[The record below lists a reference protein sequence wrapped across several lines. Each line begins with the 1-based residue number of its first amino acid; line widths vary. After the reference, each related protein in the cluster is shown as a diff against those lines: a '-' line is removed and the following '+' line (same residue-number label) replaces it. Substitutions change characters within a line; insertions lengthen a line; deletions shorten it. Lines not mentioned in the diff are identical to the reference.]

1 MKVTKVIKSDDYVRF
16 EYEIFTE
23 NGKGLEFQTHIRGG
37 ITKNKIG
44 KVQFSAIEDLD
55 YETEFIVFGEYT
67 DYRKFQEFYVNLYG
81 EKKHADLMDRI
92 QETCEKYVI
101 EKYPKSFD
109 HLSLEDKINMLIH
122 IIGYDKVKKE
132 WVWSE
137 KIEKENFIKMG
148 QDVKVY
154 FTSNFWVRRIFKSI
168 PGYETRWRQFNYG
181 NGKVNGVEIHD
192 VLNLIENNTKK

>member
-1 MKVTKVIKSDDYVRF
+1 MKVTKVKKSNDYVRF

-23 NGKGLEFQTHIRGG
+23 NGKGLEFQTHVHGG

-44 KVQFSAIEDLD
+44 KVQFSSIEDLD

-81 EKKHADLMDRI
+81 EKKHADLMDKI
-92 QETCEKYVI
+92 QETCKKYVI

-137 KIEKENFIKMG
+137 KIEKEKFIKTG

-154 FTSNFWVRRIFKSI
+154 FTSNFWVRRIFQSI
-168 PGYETRWRQFNYG
+168 PGYETRWRQFNHV

>member
-1 MKVTKVIKSDDYVRF
+1 MKVTKVKKSNDYVRF

-23 NGKGLEFQTHIRGG
+23 NGKGLEFQTHVHGG

-44 KVQFSAIEDLD
+44 KVQFSSIEDLD
-55 YETEFIVFGEYT
+55 YETEFILFGEYT
-67 DYRKFQEFYVNLYG
+67 DYRKFKEFYVKLYG
-81 EKKHADLMDRI
+81 EKKHADLMDKI
-92 QETCEKYVI
+92 QETCKKYVI

-137 KIEKENFIKMG
+137 KIEKEKSIKMG

-154 FTSNFWVRRIFKSI
+154 FTSNFWVRRIFQSI
-168 PGYETRWRQFNYG
+168 PGYETRWRQFNHV